1 MFDVHVLIL
10 AGGVTVNASGLN
22 KPGEEKK
29 EWQLVALYGIVYIQL
44 RHM

>member
-22 KPGEEKK
+22 KPGEEEEKK
-29 EWQLVALYGIVYIQL
+29 KSGN
-44 RHM
+44 

>member
-1 MFDVHVLIL
+1 MSMYVLIL

-29 EWQLVALYGIVYIQL
+29 SGN
-44 RHM
+44 